1 MLLNKSARP
10 PFTIKFAS
18 PFLAPLLFFTPLV
31 NAAIVDNG
39 DSLVID
45 ASTPLDGYT
54 VRNGST
60 LTVNDASTQSM
71 NINSG
76 SHLVINGANIAGGGF
91 DGLTVTNSTAS
102 VTDADITADFW
113 GLSVNRRIGS
123 TTGSQVSIDNS
134 RIVGGV
140 AGAQVTGGGT
150 LQLNNSTV
158 SGRDP
163 GSSGINVLGGEVI
176 ATGSRISGDT
186 SGILIA
192 SDPENL
198 RAPSLVLDNTEVT
211 GQAGPALAIEEGVIA
226 AIELRNGA
234 TLIGAD
240 GVALLVHDASTA
252 AVSLNRSDLNGTV
265 QVSADST
272 ARLALDQ
279 AQWKGVFEVE
289 TGGTGALSLDNK
301 SSFTGRLVNVE
312 QMSIGN
318 QSSYNMTEDTRLGT
332 LTMNGGQVNL
342 GSGNNFYTLDAA
354 NLNGSGVFAM
364 NVDFSTNQHDV
375 LNVTENA
382 TGDHQLLIA
391 DSGTDPRTPEQLTV
405 VRTAAGDA
413 EFSLYNGKPVAAGA
427 WTYELSSVSNSTGG
441 TDWFLDPEKRSVSPA
456 TRTVMALFNTAP
468 TVWYGELTSLRS
480 RMGELRF
487 NGGQPG
493 LWMRSYGNKYNVADA
508 SGTGYQ
514 QKQHGLSIGADG
526 RLPWGDG
533 QWLAGGLVG
542 YSKSDLDLDEGTSG
556 SVDSYYIGAYTTWL
570 DADSGYYFDGLAKL
584 NRFQN
589 RAKVAINDGSHSK
602 GDYDNV
608 GTGVSAEFGRHI
620 PLSNGYFIEPFTQW
634 SAVVIQGKD
643 FSLDNGLEADG
654 ERTHSLLGKAG
665 MTAGQTFELSNG
677 GKLQPYVR
685 GAWAHEF
692 AQSNAVKVNN
702 SRFNNDLSG
711 SRGELGTGL
720 ALGLKNGLQ
729 VHLDLEYANGEHIEQ
744 PYGANLGL
752 RYSF

>member
-1 MLLNKSARP
+1 MSINNHIKP
-10 PFTIKFAS
+10 PFPIKSVF
-18 PFLAPLLFFTPLV
+18 PFFLPLLLSAPLV

-45 ASTPLDGYT
+45 ASTPVDGYT
-54 VRNGST
+54 VRNGSS
-60 LTVNDASTQSM
+60 LTVNGATTRTL

-76 SHLVINGANIAGGGF
+76 SHLQINGATIAGGAF
-91 DGLTVTNSTAS
+91 DGLIVTNSTAS
-102 VTDADITADFW
+102 VNDADITADFW
-113 GLSVNRRIGS
+113 GLAVNRQIGS
-123 TTGSQVSIDNS
+123 TTGSQVTVDNS

-140 AGAQVTGGGT
+140 AGAVVTGGST
-150 LQLNNSTV
+150 LQLNNSIVT
-158 SGRDP
+158 GRDT
-163 GSSGINVLGGEVI
+163 GSSGINILGGEVI
-176 ATGSRISGDT
+176 ASSSRISGDT
-186 SGILIA
+186 SGILIV

-198 RAPSLVLDNTEVT
+198 TDPRLVLDNTEVT
-211 GQAGPALAIEEGVIA
+211 GRTGPALLIEEGA
-226 AIELRNGA
+226 SATIELRNGA
-234 TLIGAD
+234 TLVGAD
-240 GVALLVHDASTA
+240 DVALLVRDASTA
-252 AVSLNRSDLNGTV
+252 AVSLNRSELNGKV
-265 QVSADST
+265 QVSADSS
-272 ARLALDQ
+272 ASLALDQ
-279 AQWKGVFEVE
+279 AQWNGDFEVE
-289 TGGTGALSLDNK
+289 AGGTGSLSLANR

-312 QMSIGN
+312 QLSIGN
-318 QSSYNMTEDTRLGT
+318 QSSYTMTEDTRLGT
-332 LTMNGGQVNL
+332 LAMNGGRVNM
-342 GSGNNFYTLDAA
+342 GSENSFYTLNVA
-354 NLNGSGVFAM
+354 NLSGSGVFAM
-364 NVDFSTNQHDV
+364 NVDFSSNQHDV
-375 LNVTENA
+375 LNVTQNA
-382 TGDHQLLIA
+382 GGNHQLLIA
-391 DSGTDPRTPEQLTV
+391 DSGVDPSNPEQLTL

-413 EFSLYNGKPVAAGA
+413 EFSLYNGKPVAVGA
-427 WTYELSSVSNSTGG
+427 WAYELSSVGNGTGG
-441 TDWFLDPEKRSVSPA
+441 TDWFLDPEKRSVSPG

-570 DADSGYYFDGLAKL
+570 DAESGYYFDGLAKL

-620 PLSNGYFIEPFTQW
+620 PLSDGYFIEPFTQW

-665 MTAGQTFELSNG
+665 MTAGRTFELANG
-677 GKLQPYVR
+677 GKLQPYLR

-692 AQSNAVKVNN
+692 AKGNAVKVNN
-702 SRFNNDLSG
+702 NRFNNDLSG

-744 PYGANLGL
+744 PYGVNLGL
-752 RYSF
+752 RYDF